1 VDERPA
7 GKRGLGIALVA
18 VCATLLTSACTA
30 GQQASTAHVV
40 PAVDA
45 SSGDL
50 GTIQLRDVAI
60 KPPPNG
66 PSYAIGDAAELQLV
80 VVNVGRNADRLTG
93 VTTPAASGFQVFATE
108 AEAQAAA
115 SPTPTVSPLPSDSGT
130 PSGSG
135 SGSGSGTASG
145 SGSASGSATD
155 SETASG
161 SATDSASASASAS
174 TSSAAPPTPA
184 PSLAVPPGQA
194 LSLSVLE
201 TDPVLLLK
209 LTKALFPGPSVP
221 ITFTFANAGSI
232 TFRVPVQIT
241 PYSSP
246 LGVTIPPIS
255 TPAVE
260 G

>member
-155 SETASG
+155 SASG
-161 SATDSASASASAS
+161 SASAS